1 MTRTSTIVTIA
12 LLSSILTPV
21 VVKATGMSEKPAAV
35 REAKLETG
43 LVQQATATTA
53 STAAAAEPACA
64 RKVKVVYAGYGE
76 AHAAACAST
85 TDARR

>member
-21 VVKATGMSEKPAAV
+21 VVKATGTSEKSAAV
-35 REAKLETG
+35 REAKVETA
-43 LVQQATATTA
+43 LVQPATAATTPA
-53 STAAAAEPACA
+53 TAAAEPACA

-76 AHAAACAST
+76 AHAAACA
-85 TDARR
+85 AAAELRR

>member
-21 VVKATGMSEKPAAV
+21 VVKATGTSEKSAAV
-35 REAKLETG
+35 REAKVETA
-43 LVQQATATTA
+43 LVQPATAATTPA
-53 STAAAAEPACA
+53 PAAEPACA

-76 AHAAACAST
+76 AHAAACA
-85 TDARR
+85 AAAELRR